1 MNYDFNKLI
10 TLLHKDN
17 EIKLFCK
24 KYNLTNE
31 EILNNLGKFKA
42 QEENNK
48 ICAPCLGKSCAMD
61 PYGMKSKLNY
71 DDNKVELIYYRC
83 PLLENNLLNLNLDYF
98 PDNHEFFNNDI
109 HIIPKRAKALRYIQE
124 FEDNYK
130 KGVFTKGIFFYGA
143 FGTGK
148 TYLMFYLAKK
158 LAQKGVKVLFAYYPD
173 LVRQM
178 KSGLSNNEL
187 EGIIIKLKNAEVLCL
202 DDVGAENNNAFIRD
216 EVLGPILQVR
226 LHNNLPVCMTSN
238 LSFQGLGKH
247 FSESRDEID
256 LIKSGRIMER
266 LRYLMKE
273 LKIDDINYRSE
284 NNDKKD

>member
-1 MNYDFNKLI
+1 
-10 TLLHKDN
+10 
-17 EIKLFCK
+17 
-24 KYNLTNE
+24 
-31 EILNNLGKFKA
+31 
-42 QEENNK
+42 
-48 ICAPCLGKSCAMD
+48 
-61 PYGMKSKLNY
+61 
-71 DDNKVELIYYRC
+71 
-83 PLLENNLLNLNLDYF
+83 
-98 PDNHEFFNNDI
+98 
-109 HIIPKRAKALRYIQE
+109 
-124 FEDNYK
+124 
-130 KGVFTKGIFFYGA
+130 
-143 FGTGK
+143 
-148 TYLMFYLAKK
+148 
-158 LAQKGVKVLFAYYPD
+158 
-173 LVRQM
+173 M